1 MATDFYSV
9 LGVKRGSSEKEIKAA
24 FRKLARQYHP
34 DVNPGD
40 QQAERRFKEISQAHE
55 VLSDPKTRAAY
66 DKYGDQWQHA
76 DQIEEMQRRQGGA
89 GPQFGGG
96 GFGGFPGGG
105 GSGQTFTFEGDLN
118 DLFGGATSGGAGGGG
133 GLFDN
138 LFRRGGGRQKGQDLQ
153 HEVTVT
159 LNEAYAGAKRTVQL
173 SRGDGAASR
182 IEVDIPAG
190 VADGQRIRIAGKGGP
205 GAHGGAAG
213 DLFLRVR
220 VQPHPR
226 FRRDGDDLRTVV
238 DVPAADAALGGE
250 VHVPT
255 LKGKALALRIPAET
269 QAGKVF
275 RLSGQ
280 GMPKQK
286 GQGFGD
292 LLAEARIVIPEPL
305 SREQRELFEMLRAT
319 QRRERAP
326 SGGGGDGA
334 SGSGGA

>member
-1 MATDFYSV
+1 MAIDYYSV
-9 LGVKRGSSEKEIKAA
+9 LGIPRGSSEKEIKAA

-40 QQAERRFKEISQAHE
+40 AAAEERFKEISQAHE
-55 VLSDPKTRAAY
+55 VLSDPKSRAAY

-76 DQIEEMQRRQGGA
+76 DQIEEMQRRQGGR
-89 GPQFGGG
+89 GGYPG
-96 GFGGFPGGG
+96 GGFPGGSG
-105 GSGQTFTFEGDLN
+105 GGGQSFSFEGDLS
-118 DLFGGATSGGAGGGG
+118 DLFGGGASPGGGGG
-133 GLFDN
+133 GLFDS
-138 LFRRGGGRQKGQDLQ
+138 LFRRGSPGRQKGQDLQ

-159 LNEAYAGAKRTVQL
+159 LNEAYSGAKRTVQL
-173 SRGDGAASR
+173 SRGGGAASR

-190 VADGQRIRIAGKGGP
+190 VSDGQRIRIAGKGGP
-205 GAHGGAAG
+205 GAQGGAAG

-220 VQPHPR
+220 VQTHPK

-238 DVPAADAALGGE
+238 DVPAPDAALGGE

-255 LKGKALALRIPAET
+255 LKGKSLALRIPAET

-280 GMPKQK
+280 GMPKQNGK
-286 GQGFGD
+286 GFGD

-305 SREQRELFEMLRAT
+305 TREQREIFEMLRAT
-319 QRRERAP
+319 QRRERAE
-326 SGGGGDGA
+326 S
-334 SGSGGA
+334 SS

>member
-1 MATDFYSV
+1 MATDYYSV
-9 LGVKRGSSEKEIKAA
+9 LGIPRGSSDKEIKAA

-40 QQAERRFKEISQAHE
+40 SAAEERFKEISQAHE
-55 VLSDPKTRAAY
+55 VLGDSKSRAAY
-66 DKYGDQWQHA
+66 DKYGEQWQHA
-76 DQIEEMQRRQGGA
+76 DQIEEMQRRQGGR
-89 GPQFGGG
+89 GG

-105 GSGQTFTFEGDLN
+105 PGAGGGGQSFNFEGDLN
-118 DLFGGATSGGAGGGG
+118 DLFGGGAPSGGGGGG

-138 LFRRGGGRQKGQDLQ
+138 LFRRGAGRQKGQDLQ
-153 HEVTVT
+153 HELTVT
-159 LNEAYAGAKRTVQL
+159 LNEAYSGAKRTVQL
-173 SRGDGAASR
+173 SRGGGAASR

-190 VADGQRIRIAGKGGP
+190 VGDGQRIRIAGKGGP
-205 GAHGGAAG
+205 GAQGGAAG

-220 VQPHPR
+220 VQANPK

-238 DVPAADAALGGE
+238 DVPVPDAALGGE

-255 LKGKALALRIPAET
+255 LKGKSLALRIPAKT

-286 GQGFGD
+286 GKGFGD
-292 LLAEARIVIPEPL
+292 LLAEARIVIPESL
-305 SREQRELFEMLRAT
+305 TREQREIFEMLRAT
-319 QRRERAP
+319 QRRERAE
-326 SGGGGDGA
+326 SGD
-334 SGSGGA
+334 

>member
-1 MATDFYSV
+1 MATDFYRV
-9 LGVKRGSSEKEIKAA
+9 LGVSKGASDKEIKAA

-40 QQAERRFKEISQAHE
+40 VQAEERFKEISQAHE
-55 VLSDPKTRAAY
+55 VLGDPKTRAAY

-89 GPQFGGG
+89 GGFPGG
-96 GFGGFPGGG
+96 GFGGGFPGGG
-105 GSGQTFTFEGDLN
+105 SGGQTFTFEGDLG
-118 DLFGGATSGGAGGGG
+118 DLFGGGAGAPSGGGG
-133 GLFDN
+133 GLFDS
-138 LFRRGGGRQKGQDLQ
+138 LFRRGAGRQKGQDLQ
-153 HEVTVT
+153 HELTVT
-159 LNEAYAGAKRTVQL
+159 LNEAYSGAKRTIQL
-173 SRGDGAASR
+173 SRGGGAASR

-190 VADGQRIRIAGKGGP
+190 VADGQRIRLSGKGGP
-205 GAHGGAAG
+205 GAQGGAAG

-220 VQPHPR
+220 VQGHPK

-238 DVPAADAALGGE
+238 DVPAPDAALGGE

-255 LKGKALALRIPAET
+255 LKGKSLALRIPAET

-280 GMPKQK
+280 GMPKRDGK
-286 GQGFGD
+286 GFGD

-305 SREQRELFEMLRAT
+305 TREQREIFEMLRAT
-319 QRRERAP
+319 QRRERAG
-326 SGGGGDGA
+326 SSSEGA
-334 SGSGGA
+334 G